1 MERSGSPP
9 VNRSV
14 RVLFLAHAFP
24 RWAGDPTGG
33 FLLRLATA
41 LAAEGVK
48 VAAVAPAAEGLAAA
62 ERLDGI
68 PVRRYRYAPARA
80 QRLAY
85 AGEMH
90 RRAASPGGALA
101 LAGLLGAGALA
112 LRRVGRGADLV
123 HAHWW
128 FPAGAQALAARTGL
142 PLVTTL
148 HGTDARLARS
158 RPAARAACARVLRA
172 SARVTAVSGWL
183 AGQAASFAP
192 DLAGRVAVAPMPV
205 DDHAFTPGPGDRPR
219 DELLFVGRLDR
230 QKGAEVALRALA
242 GLTGPAADL
251 PLRVVGTGPEA
262 AALRR
267 LAGELG
273 LAGRVRWEGQLPQA
287 ELADRYRRAAALVVP
302 GRDEGLG
309 LVAVEGQLSGAPVV
323 AAASGGLLDVVADG
337 QTGRTFPPGRPDDL
351 ARAVEAVLADPA
363 GAARMAAEARRRAAA
378 RFGPAGAAKAYA
390 AIYAEALEEQRT
402 RGRRRPAS
410 PADAGG

>member
-1 MERSGSPP
+1 
-9 VNRSV
+9 
-14 RVLFLAHAFP
+14 
-24 RWAGDPTGG
+24 
-33 FLLRLATA
+33 
-41 LAAEGVK
+41 
-48 VAAVAPAAEGLAAA
+48 
-62 ERLDGI
+62 
-68 PVRRYRYAPARA
+68 
-80 QRLAY
+80 
-85 AGEMH
+85 MH

-112 LRRVGRGADLV
+112 ARRVGRRADLV

-128 FPAGAQALAARTGL
+128 FPAGVQALAARTGL

-148 HGTDARLARS
+148 HGTDMRLARS

-183 AGQAASFAP
+183 ATQAAGFAP

-205 DDHAFTPGPGDRPR
+205 DDLAFSPGPADRPR

-242 GLTGPAADL
+242 RLSGPAGAL

-262 AALRR
+262 AGLRR
-267 LAGELG
+267 LAGELDV
-273 LAGRVRWEGQLPQA
+273 AGRVRWEGQLPQA

-337 QTGRTFPPGRPDDL
+337 HTGRTFPPGQPDAL

-363 GAARMAAEARRRAAA
+363 GTARMTAEARKRAAA
-378 RFGPAGAAKAYA
+378 RFGPAGAARTYA
-390 AIYAEALEEQRT
+390 AIYAEALQR
-402 RGRRRPAS
+402 GPGA
-410 PADAGG
+410 